1 VLKTISILLNKGG
14 VLMSNGNLEI
24 QEKSFLSLEKKKK
37 FSNIF
42 YSQKI
47 APYFFVLPFLIS
59 FIIFFAYPVYTTF
72 VMSFQEVLPG
82 QTTFIGLEN
91 YKGLWN
97 PTFLKAIKNSST
109 YTFLT
114 LLVLIP
120 IPLILAVFLN
130 SKIMYAKNVFR
141 SITFIPALTSV
152 VVAGIIFRLIFG
164 GQEEALLNSILAP
177 LGIEKR
183 AWLNNAGTSMFVLVI
198 LATWKWMGINLLY
211 FLAGLQNIPKE
222 LYESAEVDGA
232 STWNKFFH
240 ITIPLLKPISIY
252 VFTISIYG
260 GFSMFAESYMLYGSN
275 RSPNNIGLTIVG
287 YLYQKGIE
295 QNNLGFGSAVGIT
308 LLVITLIIT
317 LLQLKFFG
325 MFKKEEQ

>member
-1 VLKTISILLNKGG
+1 MANSKLASVEKDILNPTP
-14 VLMSNGNLEI
+14 GN
-24 QEKSFLSLEKKKK
+24 KKKLT
-37 FSNIF
+37 NIL
-42 YSQKI
+42 YSQKV
-47 APYFFVLPFLIS
+47 APYLFVLPFIIT
-59 FIIFFAYPVYTTF
+59 FVIFFAYPVFTTV

-82 QTTFIGLEN
+82 QKTFVGLDN
-91 YKGLWN
+91 YKELGN
-97 PTFLKAIKNSST
+97 PTFYKAIRNSAV
-109 YTFLT
+109 YTALT
-114 LLVLIP
+114 LIILIP
-120 IPLILAVFLN
+120 LPLVLAVFLN
-130 SKIMYAKNVFR
+130 SKVMYAKNLFR

-164 GQEEALLNSILAP
+164 GQEGALLNSILGTF
-177 LGIEKR
+177 GIEPR
-183 AWLNNAGTSMFVLVI
+183 AWLNSAATGMLTLVV
-198 LATWKWMGINLLY
+198 LATWKWMGINILY
-211 FLAGLQNIPKE
+211 FLAGLQNIPRE

-232 STWNKFFH
+232 STWNKFMH
-240 ITIPLLKPISIY
+240 ITLPLLKPISIY

-260 GFSMFAESYMLYGSN
+260 GLSMFAESYMLYGSN

-317 LLQLKFFG
+317 FIQLRFFG

>member
-1 VLKTISILLNKGG
+1 MGN
-14 VLMSNGNLEI
+14 SNLTI
-24 QEKSFLSLEKKKK
+24 QEKAVIRTSKKKK
-37 FSNIF
+37 LSDIF

-47 APYFFVLPFLIS
+47 APYLFVLPFVLS
-59 FIIFFAYPVYTTF
+59 FLIFFAYPVATTV

-82 QTTFIGLEN
+82 QTTFVGFEN
-91 YKGLWN
+91 YKNLWN
-97 PTFLKAIKNSST
+97 PTFFKAIKNSTT
-109 YTFLT
+109 YTVLT
-114 LLVLIP
+114 LAVLIP
-120 IPLILAVFLN
+120 LPLLLAVLLN
-130 SKIMYAKNVFR
+130 SKLMFAKNVFR

-164 GQEEALLNSILAP
+164 GQEGALLNSILTQF
-177 LGIEKR
+177 GFEKK
-183 AWLNNAGTSMFVLVI
+183 AWLNSAGTSMFALVF

-211 FLAGLQNIPKE
+211 FLAGLQNIPKD

-240 ITIPLLKPISIY
+240 ITLPLLKPISIY

-275 RSPNNIGLTIVG
+275 RSPNDIGLTIVG
-287 YLYQKGIE
+287 YLYRNGME

-308 LLVITLIIT
+308 LLIIT
-317 LLQLKFFG
+317 VIITMAQLKFFG